1 MEPKVNYL
9 LVGLFVVVLGVTS
22 LAVVLWLSK
31 GDYRGIYDRY
41 YTYMRESVSGLSVDS
56 AVRYRGVEVGR
67 VKEIILDPDNPE
79 EVRLGLDIV
88 RGTPIKEDTTAV
100 LETQGLTGITTVNL
114 TGGSRDAP
122 PLTAK
127 ANQKY
132 PVIKS
137 APSLFTRLDSALSRI
152 LADESLPTL
161 LANLNSLVDDAR
173 GVVDVKARADLKR
186 ILADLAQVTHILS
199 ARQAQLDH
207 SLVKADEALERFAR
221 LGKNMDEELPEIIA
235 QAKAGIRSFQNMN
248 QELARAGASFESAL
262 DGNRSNIEQ
271 FTGQTLGEA
280 GLLVS
285 DFRQLTLTLQ
295 KLAEELER
303 EPSALIFGRSR
314 PAPGPGE

>member
-9 LVGLFVVVLGVTS
+9 LVGLFVVVLGAVS

-31 GDYRGIYDRY
+31 GDYRGVYDRY
-41 YTYMRESVSGLSVDS
+41 YTYMRESVSGLSIDS
-56 AVRYRGVEVGR
+56 AVRYRGVDVGR

-79 EVRLGLDIV
+79 EVRLALEIV
-88 RGTPIKEDTTAV
+88 RGTPVKEDTLAV

-114 TGGSRDAP
+114 TGGSRDSP
-122 PLTAK
+122 LLTAK

-152 LADESLPTL
+152 LADESFPTL
-161 LANLNSLVDDAR
+161 LANLNGLVHDAR
-173 GVVDVKARADLKR
+173 GVVDAEARADLKR
-186 ILADLAQVTHILS
+186 ILADLAKVTHTL
-199 ARQAQLDH
+199 ATRQAQLDH
-207 SLVKADEALERFAR
+207 SIVKADQALERFAS
-221 LGKNMDEELPEIIA
+221 LGKNLDEELPEMIA
-235 QAKAGIRSFQNMN
+235 EAKASIRSFQNMN
-248 QELARAGASFESAL
+248 QEIGRAGASFESLL
-262 DGNRSNIEQ
+262 DSNRSNIDQ

-295 KLAEELER
+295 KFAEELER
-303 EPSALIFGRSR
+303 EPSAVIFGRSR

>member
-9 LVGLFVVVLGVTS
+9 LVGLFVVVLGAAS
-22 LAVVLWLSK
+22 LAAVLWLSK
-31 GDYRGIYDRY
+31 GDYRGVYDRY

-88 RGTPIKEDTTAV
+88 RGTPVKEDTVAV
-100 LETQGLTGITTVNL
+100 LETQGLTGIATVNL
-114 TGGSRDAP
+114 TGGSRDSP
-122 PLTAK
+122 PLTVK

-137 APSLFTRLDSALSRI
+137 APSLFTRLDSALSRV
-152 LADESLPTL
+152 LADESFPTL
-161 LANLNSLVDDAR
+161 LANLNNLVLDAR
-173 GVVDVKARADLKR
+173 GVVDVEARADLKR
-186 ILADLAQVTHILS
+186 ILADLAKVTHTLA
-199 ARQAQLDH
+199 ARQAQLDQ
-207 SLVKADEALERFAR
+207 SIVKADQALERFAS
-221 LGKNMDEELPEIIA
+221 LGKNLDEELPEIIA
-235 QAKAGIRSFQNMN
+235 EAKASIRSFQNMN
-248 QELARAGASFESAL
+248 QELGRAGASFESL
-262 DGNRSNIEQ
+262 LNGNRSNIDQ

-285 DFRQLTLTLQ
+285 DFRQLTLTVQ

>member
-9 LVGLFVVVLGVTS
+9 LVGLFVVVLGATL
-22 LAVVLWLSK
+22 LAGVLWLSK
-31 GDYRGIYDRY
+31 GDYRGVYDRY

-88 RGTPIKEDTTAV
+88 RGTPIKEDTLAV

-114 TGGSRDAP
+114 TGGSRDSP
-122 PLTAK
+122 PLIVK

-137 APSLFTRLDSALSRI
+137 APSLFTRLDNALSRV
-152 LADESLPTL
+152 LADESFPTL
-161 LANLNSLVDDAR
+161 LANLNGLVQDAR
-173 GVVDVKARADLKR
+173 GVVDAEARADLKR
-186 ILADLAQVTHILS
+186 TLADLAKVTHTLA
-199 ARQAQLDH
+199 ARQAQMDH
-207 SLVKADEALERFAR
+207 SLVKADEALGRFAS
-221 LGKNMDEELPEIIA
+221 LGKNLDEELPEIIA
-235 QAKAGIRSFQNMN
+235 EAKASIRSFQNMN

-262 DGNRSNIEQ
+262 DSNRANLDQ

-280 GLLVS
+280 GLVVS

>member
-1 MEPKVNYL
+1 
-9 LVGLFVVVLGVTS
+9 
-22 LAVVLWLSK
+22 
-31 GDYRGIYDRY
+31 
-41 YTYMRESVSGLSVDS
+41 
-56 AVRYRGVEVGR
+56 
-67 VKEIILDPDNPE
+67 
-79 EVRLGLDIV
+79 
-88 RGTPIKEDTTAV
+88 
-100 LETQGLTGITTVNL
+100 VNL

-132 PVIKS
+132 PVIQS

-186 ILADLAQVTHILS
+186 ILADLAQVTDILS

-207 SLVKADEALERFAR
+207 SLVKADEALEHFAS
-221 LGKNMDEELPEIIA
+221 LGKSMDEGVPELIA
-235 QAKAGIRSFQNMN
+235 LAKASIRSFQNMN

-262 DGNRSNIEQ
+262 DGNRSNIEK

>member
-9 LVGLFVVVLGVTS
+9 LVGLFVVVLGATS
-22 LAVVLWLSK
+22 LLVVLWLSK
-31 GDYRGIYDRY
+31 GDYRGVYDRY

-56 AVRYRGVEVGR
+56 SVRYRGVEVGR

-88 RGTPIKEDTTAV
+88 RGTPIKEDTMAV

-114 TGGSRDAP
+114 TGGSRDSP
-122 PLTAK
+122 PLTVK

-137 APSLFTRLDSALSRI
+137 APSLFTRLDSALSRV
-152 LADESLPTL
+152 LTDESFPSL
-161 LANLNSLVDDAR
+161 LANLNGLVHDAR
-173 GVVDVKARADLKR
+173 GVVDVEARADLKR
-186 ILADLAQVTHILS
+186 ILGDLAKVTHTL
-199 ARQAQLDH
+199 ATRQAQLDH
-207 SLVKADEALERFAR
+207 SLVKADEALGHFAS

-235 QAKAGIRSFQNMN
+235 QAKASIRSFQNMN

-262 DGNRSNIEQ
+262 DSNRSNIDQ

-295 KLAEELER
+295 KLAEELEQ
-303 EPSALIFGRSR
+303 EPSALVFGRSR

>member
-9 LVGLFVVVLGVTS
+9 LVGLFVVVLGAAL

-31 GDYRGIYDRY
+31 GDYRGVYDRY
-41 YTYMRESVSGLSVDS
+41 YTYMRESVSGLSIDS

-88 RGTPIKEDTTAV
+88 RGTPIKEDTVAV

-114 TGGSRDAP
+114 TGGSRDSP
-122 PLTAK
+122 LLTAR
-127 ANQKY
+127 AGQKY

-137 APSLFTRLDSALSRI
+137 APSLFTRLDNALSRV
-152 LADESLPTL
+152 LADESFPKL
-161 LANLNSLVDDAR
+161 LANLNGLVHDAR
-173 GVVDVKARADLKR
+173 GVVDPETRADLKR
-186 ILADLAQVTHILS
+186 ILADLAKVTDTL
-199 ARQAQLDH
+199 ATRQAQLDH
-207 SLVKADEALERFAR
+207 SIVKADQALERFAS
-221 LGKNMDEELPEIIA
+221 LGKNLDEELPEIIA
-235 QAKAGIRSFQNMN
+235 EAKASIRSFQNMN
-248 QELARAGASFESAL
+248 QELARAGGSFESL
-262 DGNRSNIEQ
+262 VDSNRSSIDQ

-280 GLLVS
+280 GLLVA
-285 DFRQLTLTLQ
+285 DFRHLTLTLQ

-303 EPSALIFGRSR
+303 EPSAMIFGRAR

>member
-67 VKEIILDPDNPE
+67 VKEIILDPENPE

-161 LANLNSLVDDAR
+161 LPNLNSLVDDAR
-173 GVVDVKARADLKR
+173 GVVDVKSRADLKR

-207 SLVKADEALERFAR
+207 SLVKADEALERFAS

-262 DGNRSNIEQ
+262 DGNRSNIDQ

-280 GLLVS
+280 GRLVS
-285 DFRQLTLTLQ
+285 DFRQ
-295 KLAEELER
+295 
-303 EPSALIFGRSR
+303 
-314 PAPGPGE
+314 